1 MDTTVIFNPDDVFKA
16 FVAREEWA
24 CNIIS
29 DLGSEAAERNDLN
42 RLAEQLT
49 DFLERTEIKHSLKE
63 NIELILTAGYSMGA
77 YQAELIHLMKGR

>member
-1 MDTTVIFNPDDVFKA
+1 MGFMGMRTLSLN
-16 FVAREEWA
+16 EWVLYRDGLGG
-24 CNIIS
+24 IS
-29 DLGSEAAERNDLN
+29 KEAAERNDLN